1 MDLSKAKTVLIITF
15 LFLNIFLLYQIMED
29 EGRGRLGSFGRNEE
43 LSRLE
48 IALHE
53 VNLSLDVPLPKGGM
67 QVAHLV
73 VEPFQFQ
80 VEDII
85 GELWKLFGGLNN
97 VGISAVEEAFGEEED
112 GERGFTKYTLGK
124 YEMIVRKEGPVSI
137 KTTGES
143 DSHYRNNN
151 NSNKNSMEGIV
162 QSAQESIQGISFLSS
177 FIYDYTQK
185 SQKGPVLNFRQE
197 YDGFPLYAGYFQ
209 LFMRGLEPEGCYLYC
224 LEPVGFAEQKREV
237 IPPTTALLRLI
248 DAYKGGALE
257 TGIIDFSLGYY
268 SQEYDAE
275 RWEIPPVWRIRL
287 DNGEVYYINAFT
299 GNLER

>member
-15 LFLNIFLLYQIMED
+15 LFLNFFLLYQILED

-48 IALHE
+48 IALQE

-80 VEDII
+80 VEDIVD
-85 GELWKLFGGLNN
+85 ELWKLFGEWNN
-97 VGISAVEEAFGEEED
+97 ADIPVVAEEAFSEAEDEKRDFTEYTFGE
-112 GERGFTKYTLGK
+112 
-124 YEMIVRKEGPVSI
+124 YEMIVRKEGSISI
-137 KTTGES
+137 KTTGKINP
-143 DSHYRNNN
+143 HYNNDN
-151 NSNKNSMEGIV
+151 NSMEKIL
-162 QSAQESIQGISFLSS
+162 QSAQKGIEGISFMSS
-177 FIYDYTQK
+177 FIYDYSQM

-209 LFMRGLEPEGCYLYC
+209 LFMHGLKPEGCYLYC

-248 DAYKGGALE
+248 EAYKGGTQE
-257 TGIIDFSLGYY
+257 TSIIDFSLGYY